1 MLSPDAETT
10 AVPAD
15 HPSDHELMIAVRAGD
30 VARLGDLFER
40 HQLPLFGFFVR
51 LTADRTTAEDLVQI
65 VFQRVLK
72 YRRTYRDEGKFSAW
86 LYHLARRV
94 AADHYRRHS
103 RTPIPADPTVLPEPA
118 DDAPHAGEQ
127 TARAEDLALMQ
138 TALAGLPLDQRE
150 VLILH
155 RFQHLRY
162 DEIARLLNVSA
173 SAAKV
178 RAHRALTALRDRYF
192 KLRRE
197 SPATS

>member
-1 MLSPDAETT
+1 MLSPAAALSPVSD
-10 AVPAD
+10 PS
-15 HPSDHELMIAVRAGD
+15 PSDHELMIAVRAGE

-51 LTADRTTAEDLVQI
+51 LTSDRTTAEDLVQA
-65 VFQRVLK
+65 VFHRVLK

-94 AADHYRRHS
+94 AADHSRRHA
-103 RTPIPADPTVLPEPA
+103 RAPIAADPADLPDPVDE
-118 DDAPHAGEQ
+118 APHAGEQ
-127 TARAEDLALMQ
+127 TARAEDIAFMQ
-138 TALAGLPLDQRE
+138 TALAALPLDQRE

-162 DEIARLLNVSA
+162 DEIARLLNVSVG
-173 SAAKV
+173 AAKV
-178 RAHRALTALRDRYF
+178 RAHRALSALRDHYF

-197 SPATS
+197 PAA